1 MLITKKLGIEADSE
15 DLCPSLSIKV
25 TSSLKCGQKTKLVNF
40 CAYRDLSKQFSC
52 PLDGTQSS

>member
-1 MLITKKLGIEADSE
+1 MLITKKLGKEADSE
-15 DLCPSLSIKV
+15 DLCPYWGIKV

-40 CAYRDLSKQFSC
+40 YTYRDLSKQFSY